1 VKEMPNK
8 VQDFEVS
15 DTTGD
20 DIYSAAHFQKIF
32 RTTAKEF
39 KSLFT

>member
-1 VKEMPNK
+1 MPNK

-20 DIYSAAHFQKIF
+20 DIYSAARPKKSYASQKNLNHIY
-32 RTTAKEF
+32 
-39 KSLFT
+39 